1 MPHLPA
7 GTARYE
13 FLWVFHQKMSQ
24 APECLPGTN
33 TIFIKDIKKEE
44 NKYQDATTATKELE
58 KEEEEIKIRQSKR
71 DKVERN

>member
-1 MPHLPA
+1 
-7 GTARYE
+7 
-13 FLWVFHQKMSQ
+13 MSQ

-33 TIFIKDIKKEE
+33 TIFIRDIKKEE

-58 KEEEEIKIRQSKR
+58 KEEEEIIRQSKR